1 MPFVDHLYQ
10 AKLIHNR
17 FVITIVEEEIWVN
30 LSTATNFIL
39 KTNRVVQTT
48 DWKYFFFTEQVFYTL
63 QLDQLTAAAAIYR
76 TTLFNE
82 FSYWD
87 LESDFKD
94 RRGIKTRG

>member
-1 MPFVDHLYQ
+1 MQFVDYLYQ

-30 LSTATNFIL
+30 LSKAMNLIL
-39 KTNRVVQTT
+39 KTNRVVHTT
-48 DWKYFFFTEQVFYTL
+48 DLKYFFTKQVFLTL

-76 TTLFNE
+76 TKLFNE

-94 RRGIKTRG
+94 RRGMKTLG

>member
-1 MPFVDHLYQ
+1 MQFVDHLYQ

-30 LSTATNFIL
+30 LSKATNLIL
-39 KTNRVVQTT
+39 KTNRVVHTT
-48 DWKYFFFTEQVFYTL
+48 DLKYFFTKQVFLTL

-76 TTLFNE
+76 KKLFNE

-94 RRGIKTRG
+94 RRGMKTLG